1 MSKSIS
7 LARID
12 ATRANNNDAHIGL
25 MLCEAGETLGAYTV
39 MAQQDSTT
47 CLESMTASLT
57 LAMSDGLTVDMLKA
71 GRAAYTALVES
82 FQNVRTANGMT
93 QLTNA
98 TRDNYASRIRSFVR
112 DRGANPLDVFGNLK
126 SAEQKAAKKAEA
138 AVAVAVAV
146 VAESTPVAAPQ
157 AVVADVELPAFNG
170 LAPLQK
176 FLAAWTSAN
185 AGSTALLQLHT
196 MAIDLLRIVNAT
208 TKK

>member
-12 ATRANNNDAHIGL
+12 ATKSNNNDAHIGL

-71 GRAAYTALVES
+71 GRAAYTALVDS

-98 TRDNYASRIRSFVR
+98 TRDNYLSRIRNFVR

-126 SAEQKAAKKAEA
+126 AAEQKAAKKAEA
-138 AVAVAVAV
+138 AVAV
-146 VAESTPVAAPQ
+146 VAESKPVAAPQ

-176 FLAAWTSAN
+176 FLTAWTSAN

-196 MAIDLLRIVNAT
+196 MASDLLRIVNAT

>member
-1 MSKSIS
+1 MSKPIS

-126 SAEQKAAKKAEA
+126 AAEQKAAKKAEA
-138 AVAVAVAV
+138 AVAV
-146 VAESTPVAAPQ
+146 VAESKPVAAPQ

-176 FLAAWTSAN
+176 FLTAWTSAN

-196 MAIDLLRIVNAT
+196 MASDLLRIVNAT